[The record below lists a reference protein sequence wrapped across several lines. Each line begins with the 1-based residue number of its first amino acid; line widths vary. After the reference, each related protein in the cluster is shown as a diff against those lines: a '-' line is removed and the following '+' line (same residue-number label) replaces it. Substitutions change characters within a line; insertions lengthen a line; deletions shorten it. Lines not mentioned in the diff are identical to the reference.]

1 MHNFNDPSSVNFNG
15 YHTKSF
21 CVDIKVK
28 TQKGIYVQTYFGHPF
43 LGLHLRLHIICT
55 YMYIIFYGPLF
66 AYIYYWSSFEDDILN
81 KIKEN
86 QIWLEINNEKYNAS
100 NKG

>member
-28 TQKGIYVQTYFGHPF
+28 TQKGIYFGHPF

-86 QIWLEINNEKYNAS
+86 QINLVR
-100 NKG
+100 NK